1 MKVSF
6 ARQWDIKPFK
16 AEIIISSLAQRAREL
31 NFEPEFKI
39 IVTER
44 AKHFVELEDHEILS
58 DKGKDLLF
66 YQYLTIFI
74 YIFDQIIVWNKII
87 FQILSSTVGRAV
99 WGRDEVAQNKLELWS

>member
-16 AEIIISSLAQRAREL
+16 AEIVISCLAQRAREL
-31 NFEPEFKI
+31 NFQPQFKI

-44 AKHFVELEDHEILS
+44 AKHFVELEGHEILS

-66 YQYLTIFI
+66 NQYLTISI
-74 YIFDQIIVWNKII
+74 
-87 FQILSSTVGRAV
+87 SSLGYFFFLI
-99 WGRDEVAQNKLELWS
+99 K

>member
-16 AEIIISSLAQRAREL
+16 AEIVISCLAQRAREL

-39 IVTER
+39 IVTET
-44 AKHFVELEDHEILS
+44 AKHFVELERHEILS

-66 YQYLTIFI
+66 LSVFNNTYFELRLIFFLI
-74 YIFDQIIVWNKII
+74 K
-87 FQILSSTVGRAV
+87 
-99 WGRDEVAQNKLELWS
+99 